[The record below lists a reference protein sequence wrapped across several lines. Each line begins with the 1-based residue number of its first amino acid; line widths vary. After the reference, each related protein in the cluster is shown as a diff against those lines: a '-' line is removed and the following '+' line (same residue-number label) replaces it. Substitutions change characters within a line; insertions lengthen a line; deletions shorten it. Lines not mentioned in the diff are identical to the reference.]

1 MVVKLD
7 RAQATFFATPAEFG
21 DWLEAHHA
29 LATEL
34 WVGFHKKDSRL
45 PSMTWPEA
53 VDEALCFG
61 WIDGV
66 RKSIDETSYV
76 IRFTPR
82 KARSTWSAVNIGRV
96 LELQAAG
103 RMRPAGLKAFAERTE
118 ARSGVYSYEQGDGI
132 ELGDE
137 LELPFRAN
145 TAAWEFFQ
153 TQAAWYRK
161 AAIWWV
167 VSAKREETRQ
177 KRLAALIDDSASGRT
192 VPSLTRP
199 SARTS
204 NT

>member
-1 MVVKLD
+1 M
-7 RAQATFFATPAEFG
+7 FFATPAEFG

-29 LATEL
+29 QAPEL
-34 WVGFHKKDSRL
+34 WVGFYKKGSGL

-82 KARSTWSAVNIGRV
+82 RARSTWSAVNIGRV
-96 LELQAAG
+96 PELQAAG
-103 RMRPAGLKAFAERTE
+103 RMRPAGLKTFDERTE
-118 ARSGVYSYEQGDGI
+118 DKSRVYSYEQRDGI

-137 LELPFRAN
+137 YERQFRAN
-145 TAAWEFFQ
+145 TAAWEFSQ

-199 SARTS
+199 SARTP
-204 NT
+204 TT

>member
-1 MVVKLD
+1 M
-7 RAQATFFATPAEFG
+7 FFATPAEFG
-21 DWLEAHHA
+21 DWLEEHHA
-29 LATEL
+29 QAPEL
-34 WVGFHKKDSRL
+34 WVGFYKRGSGL

-82 KARSTWSAVNIGRV
+82 RARSTWSAVNIGRV
-96 LELQAAG
+96 PELQAAG
-103 RMRPAGLKAFAERTE
+103 RMRPAGLKAFDERTE
-118 ARSGVYSYEQGDGI
+118 DKSGVYLYVQRDGI

-137 LELPFRAN
+137 YERQFRAN

-161 AAIWWV
+161 AAI
-167 VSAKREETRQ
+167 
-177 KRLAALIDDSASGRT
+177 
-192 VPSLTRP
+192 
-199 SARTS
+199 
-204 NT
+204 